1 MKSKYIIS
9 FDQGTTSSR
18 AILLNEKAEILGIS
32 QQELTQYYPK
42 QGWVEHN
49 PREIFATQ
57 LSVAKELIQKQQI
70 KPRDVAAIG
79 ITNQRETTIVWEK
92 ETGNPV
98 YNAIVWQDNRT
109 ASFCD
114 RIKKDEISLYIREN
128 TGLVVDSYFSATKIK
143 WILDHVNGA
152 REKAAKG
159 EILFGTVDTWI
170 IWNLTKGKYHVTD
183 ASNASRTLLF
193 NIKKTEWDSKL
204 LNYFDIPI
212 EMLPVVV
219 GSSEFYG
226 ETDPSLFQEVK
237 IPLCGIAGDQQAALF
252 GQSAFEPGMAKSTY
266 GTGCFMLMNTGTTPV
281 PSRTGLISTIAWM
294 INGKVTYAQEGSIF
308 FAGAAINWLK
318 DGLNLIESPGETQ
331 KIAQGINDAGGI
343 YVVPAFSGLGA
354 PYWDMK
360 ARGAILGLT
369 QGTTNKHIVRATL
382 ESIAYQTKDILN
394 AIEKDTGIEL
404 KNLHVDGGV
413 ANNDFLMQF
422 LSDILNSPVIRP
434 KNIETTATGAA
445 YLAGLAV
452 KLWSESDIL
461 HFRKIE
467 TLFEPQMEQSKR
479 EELYK
484 GWQKAVSKSMLWIDL
499 Q

>member
-1 MKSKYIIS
+1 M
-9 FDQGTTSSR
+9 
-18 AILLNEKAEILGIS
+18 
-32 QQELTQYYPK
+32 
-42 QGWVEHN
+42 
-49 PREIFATQ
+49 
-57 LSVAKELIQKQQI
+57 
-70 KPRDVAAIG
+70 
-79 ITNQRETTIVWEK
+79 
-92 ETGNPV
+92 
-98 YNAIVWQDNRT
+98 
-109 ASFCD
+109 
-114 RIKKDEISLYIREN
+114 
-128 TGLVVDSYFSATKIK
+128 
-143 WILDHVNGA
+143 
-152 REKAAKG
+152 
-159 EILFGTVDTWI
+159 
-170 IWNLTKGKYHVTD
+170 
-183 ASNASRTLLF
+183 
-193 NIKKTEWDSKL
+193 
-204 LNYFDIPI
+204 NYFDIPI

-281 PSRTGLISTIAWM
+281 PSRTGLISTIAW
-294 INGKVTYAQEGSIF
+294 ITYAQEGSIF

>member
-1 MKSKYIIS
+1 
-9 FDQGTTSSR
+9 
-18 AILLNEKAEILGIS
+18 
-32 QQELTQYYPK
+32 
-42 QGWVEHN
+42 
-49 PREIFATQ
+49 
-57 LSVAKELIQKQQI
+57 
-70 KPRDVAAIG
+70 
-79 ITNQRETTIVWEK
+79 
-92 ETGNPV
+92 
-98 YNAIVWQDNRT
+98 
-109 ASFCD
+109 
-114 RIKKDEISLYIREN
+114 
-128 TGLVVDSYFSATKIK
+128 
-143 WILDHVNGA
+143 
-152 REKAAKG
+152 
-159 EILFGTVDTWI
+159 
-170 IWNLTKGKYHVTD
+170 
-183 ASNASRTLLF
+183 
-193 NIKKTEWDSKL
+193 
-204 LNYFDIPI
+204 
-212 EMLPVVV
+212 
-219 GSSEFYG
+219 
-226 ETDPSLFQEVK
+226 
-237 IPLCGIAGDQQAALF
+237 
-252 GQSAFEPGMAKSTY
+252 
-266 GTGCFMLMNTGTTPV
+266 
-281 PSRTGLISTIAWM
+281 M

-318 DGLNLIESPGETQ
+318 DGLNLIESTGETQ

-369 QGTTNKHIVRATL
+369 QGTTNKHIVRSTL

-467 TLFEPQMEQSKR
+467 TLFEPQM
-479 EELYK
+479 
-484 GWQKAVSKSMLWIDL
+484 
-499 Q
+499 